1 MQNVKPGK
9 QLRIQ
14 GKQLQKTGE
23 TYEIGRKLGNW
34 RNPCYLS
41 FISLLKLIPW
51 LMSYI
56 ICSIIYKNISLQS
69 NPIPYKRILILN

>member
-23 TYEIGRKLGNW
+23 TTGKHM
-34 RNPCYLS
+34 
-41 FISLLKLIPW
+41 K
-51 LMSYI
+51 
-56 ICSIIYKNISLQS
+56 
-69 NPIPYKRILILN
+69 